1 MKDDDWLEIQIF
13 DEEEIA
19 AVRSGELDGTVY
31 KDGEC
36 YADVEALAKWRE
48 RAGRDGMGHE

>member
-1 MKDDDWLEIQIF
+1 MDDWQEVQVF

-19 AVRSGELDGTVY
+19 AVRSGDLDGIVY

-36 YADVEALAKWRE
+36 WADVKALAKWRE
-48 RAGRDGMGHE
+48 FAALGRDEA

>member
-1 MKDDDWLEIQIF
+1 MDDWLEVQVF

-36 YADVEALAKWRE
+36 FADVKALAKWRE
-48 RAGRDGMGHE
+48 DAAMGRDEA